1 MKYSEI
7 AALELA
13 AAGGWPAPETA
24 GLGGWLLRAGGGWT
38 NRANSALA
46 VGDPGGTLEDAVERV
61 REWYGERGLAPR
73 FAVPLPLGRRT
84 DGLLERLGWVAYMP
98 TLVMVRDLSGPGGEL
113 PGAGRLPGAGPL
125 AGAAGPPPAAGP
137 DIRLDAVPDP
147 GWLALMAGHKGALPE
162 VAAPILTGPELVTFA
177 SLVLD
182 GELAAIGRGAVTDGW
197 LGLSLIQVRPEH
209 RRRGHAARLVA
220 ALSDWGRGVSAT
232 RAYLQVEEG
241 NDPAVALY
249 GRLGFEVH
257 HNYIHRK
264 MDA

>member
-7 AALELA
+7 AALERA
-13 AAGGWPAPETA
+13 AAGGWPAPET
-24 GLGGWLLRAGGGWT
+24 GRLGDWLLRAGAGWT

-46 VGDPGGTLEDAVERV
+46 VGDPGGTLEEAVERV
-61 REWYGERGLAPR
+61 REWYVARGLTPR

-98 TLVMVRDLSGPGGEL
+98 TLVMVRDLSDST
-113 PGAGRLPGAGPL
+113 
-125 AGAAGPPPAAGP
+125 PPDAGP
-137 DIRLDAVPDP
+137 DIRLDTAPAPD
-147 GWLALMAGHKGALPE
+147 WLAMMAGHKGALPE
-162 VAAPILTGPELVTFA
+162 VAAPILTGPELVVFA

-220 ALSDWGRGVSAT
+220 ALSDWGRGVGAT

-264 MDA
+264 MDS